1 MVYTINSFLPSLFS
15 YDESTPGKG
24 TDIGV
29 EMIILINKN
38 SGGGTA
44 RRKWDR
50 VYPRLNFNGSTEIFY
65 VGVNGSADEIVLEA
79 LNKGKTDFVI
89 AGGDGSINY
98 FLNHLI
104 NLVEPGILKEVKI
117 GAIGIGSSNDFH
129 KPFHFQNLVENIP
142 LKINFND
149 AVLRDVGCLIYEKNG
164 KTFNKYFLINAS
176 IGVTAEGNNFFNNPD
191 FILKQLKSI
200 NTQSAI
206 TYTAVKNIFSY
217 KNFFAAIK
225 SNNLSF
231 EANISNIGIIKS
243 PHFTGSLR
251 YKSDPLL
258 DNGLFDVH
266 LYKSLS
272 KVKLLKL
279 FFNLSNSKADESF
292 NKKFWRTDRVS
303 ISSETEFAVE
313 FDGEVIT
320 TKSAEFSVIP
330 RLIKV
335 CIN

>member
-1 MVYTINSFLPSLFS
+1 
-15 YDESTPGKG
+15 
-24 TDIGV
+24 
-29 EMIILINKN
+29 MIILINKN

-50 VYPRLNFNGSTEIFY
+50 VYPRLNLNGSTEIFY

-104 NLVEPGILKEVKI
+104 NLVEPELLKEIKI

-129 KPFHFQNLVENIP
+129 KPFHSQNLAENIP
-142 LKINFND
+142 LKIDFND

-164 KTFNKYFLINAS
+164 KTFKKYFLINAS
-176 IGVTAEGNNFFNNPD
+176 IGLTAEGNQFFNNPD
-191 FILKQLKSI
+191 FILRYLKKMS
-200 NTQSAI
+200 TQTAI
-206 TYTAVKNIFSY
+206 TYAVIKNILTY
-217 KNFFAAIK
+217 KNSKIK
-225 SNNLSF
+225 MEINNESF
-231 EANISNIGIIKS
+231 TANITNLGIIKS
-243 PHFTGSLR
+243 PFFTGRLR
-251 YKSDPLL
+251 FQSDPLP

-279 FFNLSNSKADESF
+279 FFNLSKNKADESF
-292 NKKFWRTDRVS
+292 NKKFWRTNRVS
-303 ISSETEFAVE
+303 ISSEIEFAVE

-320 TKSAEFSVIP
+320 TKNAEFSVIP